1 MQFLFPAFLIAS
13 IAVAI
18 PILIHL
24 FNFRRY
30 KKVYFT
36 NVAFLR
42 SIQQASN
49 SRRKISQ
56 WLVLAARC
64 LAILA
69 LVFAFAQPYFETK
82 GKVVKGNNYSII
94 YLDNSFSMGAKTSE
108 RDLLETGKETSR
120 QIIKGFGPDDKFQ
133 IITNNTD
140 VNGQQWLNKE
150 EALSVIDEKALS
162 PQFKTFSSVFKS
174 MQQNFRIAGQGKHN
188 AYFVSDFQ
196 KSAADVA
203 AIRDTNIQV
212 NFVPLQSGEM
222 ANVYIDTVYFK
233 DQVAAP
239 GIANQLIY
247 KIKNDGSRENTVKPV
262 LKYNG
267 STKPLPVEKI
277 APGKELVD
285 TVPVLSVRG
294 GFQSAELIINDAPI
308 EFDDTY
314 FLAWN
319 EVSKIN
325 VLIINDGNQ
334 DRFLN
339 TALQTSGLFNVT
351 NEESSRVNYSRF
363 PEYQLIIL
371 HELKSASTGL
381 TGELTKALDAGSNIV
396 IFPGTQSQ
404 NVMAQLSSVFNLGVS
419 GQMNAGEKKVYTIN
433 TKDYIFQN
441 VFEGRTSQL
450 KLPVTQR
457 NLIIH
462 TRSVKGATPL
472 LTYRDGSAFLV
483 RYPRLAGQVFLS
495 AAPLD
500 PGSSDFV
507 KNGEI
512 LVPFLFKAGFNNL
525 QRQLS
530 FIIGKNES
538 FEINTAKE
546 GQDAVLKFSG
556 PQTFIPEQVR
566 KGKKTLINTGK
577 ESLLPGIYSLEKGGL
592 YAFNYDRKES
602 RMEFMT
608 MDQLKSYES
617 DHVRILDKKA
627 QTNLA
632 SVIQEGDSGL
642 SLWKYL
648 LIAALVFLLAE
659 IILLRR
665 FK

>member
-13 IAVAI
+13 IAIAI
-18 PILIHL
+18 PVLIHL

-82 GKVVKGNNYSII
+82 GKVVKGTNYSII

-120 QIIKGFGPDDKFQ
+120 QIVRGFGPDDKFQ
-133 IITNNTD
+133 IVTNNTD

-150 EALSVIDEKALS
+150 EALSVIDEKAIS
-162 PQFKTFSSVFKS
+162 PQFKTFSSVFRS

-203 AIRDTNIQV
+203 SIRDTNIQV

-267 STKPLPVEKI
+267 SAKPLPVEKI
-277 APGKELVD
+277 APGKELID

-319 EVSKIN
+319 EVSKVN

-371 HELKSASTGL
+371 HELKSASSGL

-404 NVMAQLSSVFNLGVS
+404 NVMAQLSSVFSLGVS

-433 TKDYIFQN
+433 TRDYIFQN

-450 KLPVTQR
+450 KLPVSQH
-457 NLIIH
+457 NLVIN

-483 RYPRLAGQVFLS
+483 RYPRLAGQVFLA
-495 AAPLD
+495 AAPLN

-530 FIIGKNES
+530 FTIGKNES

-577 ESLLPGIYSLEKGGL
+577 ESLLPGIYSLEKAGL

-602 RMEFMT
+602 RMDFMT

-617 DHVRILDKKA
+617 DHVRVLDKKA